1 MSASREKRER
11 QKLRQEELANPKKK
25 RKKKQRA
32 PGEISPVVGRVVV
45 ILIVAA
51 IVLGLGYFVANGT
64 GLTYRVLTAV
74 TAGDVKLSPAEYNF
88 YYYTIRNNYV
98 NSYGAEYEEI
108 FASSI
113 LEQTNTSIQ
122 TAVGMEREARE
133 NGMTTLTEESR
144 KTLAESLESFETFAR
159 DNQTSLQRAL
169 EMQYGAGMDR
179 ATFVRLLERQLLVEQ
194 WLQQKQDS
202 FTYTQDEIDAYY
214 AENKDAIDVVD
225 YRVFNVSIPQPETEE
240 GETPSEEETAALDA
254 SAQTT
259 ADEFNGKITDESSF
273 SELARE
279 YAATLGLD
287 ETTYADDSATL
298 RSNAY
303 LGNDPATGSASLATE
318 QSAWLAD
325 PARKAGDHAVV
336 KTASSYDVLFFLK
349 RYRDEYPVVDVR
361 HILVLTSEEKDA
373 AQARTEA
380 EAILNEW
387 KAGAATEDSF
397 AALATEKTEDTG
409 SASDGGLYEGVMK
422 NQMVAA
428 FDAWIF
434 DPARKPGDTDLV
446 DTDYGCHVMY
456 FVGSGLPAWAQT
468 AQNQMRERDFT
479 DYNTQVTERYP
490 LTENSFGMGYVKIIR

>member
-1 MSASREKRER
+1 MSASREKKER
-11 QKLRQEELANPKKK
+11 QKLRQEELAAPKK
-25 RKKKQRA
+25 RKKRQRA

-45 ILIVAA
+45 ILIVVA

-64 GLTYRVLTAV
+64 GFTYRVLTAV

-98 NSYGAEYEEI
+98 NSYGAEYEEM

-122 TAVGMEREARE
+122 TAVGMAREARE
-133 NGMTTLTEESR
+133 NGVTTLTEENR
-144 KTLAESLESFETFAR
+144 QTLSESLDSFETFAR
-159 DNQTSLQRAL
+159 ENQISLQRAL

-179 ATFVRLLERQLLVEQ
+179 ATFLRLLERQLLVEQ
-194 WLQQKQDS
+194 WLQQKEDS
-202 FTYTQDEIDAYY
+202 FTYTQDETDAYY
-214 AENKDAIDVVD
+214 AENKDAVDAVD
-225 YRVFNVSIPQPETEE
+225 YRIFSVTIPQPETEE

-254 SAQTT
+254 GAQNT
-259 ADEFNGKITDESSF
+259 ADEFDGKITDESSF

-279 YAATLGLD
+279 YAPALGLD

-298 RSNAY
+298 RLNAY
-303 LGNDPATGSASLATE
+303 LGTNPATGSASLATE
-318 QSAWLAD
+318 HSAWLAD

-336 KTASSYDVLFFLK
+336 GTASSYDVLYFLK
-349 RYRDEYPVVDVR
+349 RYRDEYAVVDVR

-373 AQARTEA
+373 AQARVEA
-380 EAILNEW
+380 EAILTEW
-387 KAGAATEDSF
+387 KAGEATEASF

-409 SASDGGLYEGVMK
+409 SAVDGGLYKGVLK

-456 FVGSGLPAWAQT
+456 FVGSGQAAWAQT

-490 LTENSFGMGYVKIIR
+490 LVENSFGMGYTKVLR